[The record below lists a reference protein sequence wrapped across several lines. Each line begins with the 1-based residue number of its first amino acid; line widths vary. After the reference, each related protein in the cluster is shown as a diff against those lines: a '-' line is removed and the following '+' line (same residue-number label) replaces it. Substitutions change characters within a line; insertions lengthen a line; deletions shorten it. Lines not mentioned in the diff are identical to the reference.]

1 MSQDMSTHEG
11 ASDDLA
17 LSIRGLVKQFGDF
30 RLGPLDLD
38 LERGTVLAYIGP
50 NGAGKTTTLHC
61 VMGLM
66 RSDAG
71 EILVGGRRNETE
83 HPAWKQDVGFVGE
96 VQGHYQRWTVGK
108 NLDFLSRFYR
118 SWSSERASELAGR
131 FDLHLDKKV
140 MDLSRGNKTKLAL
153 VAALAHDPD
162 LLILDE
168 PTNGLD
174 PVVRSEVLD
183 VLWEYME
190 HGDKAILYS
199 THVLSDISRLADE
212 LVFLRDGHLV
222 RRTTKDA
229 LTEGW
234 RRFSFRWS
242 DESHELPAIR
252 GGHRQ
257 RSSAADHEVISS
269 DHEETQAHLGELRAE
284 GVQSTRLTLDEIT
297 IEILKEGH
305 RAGPA

>member
-1 MSQDMSTHEG
+1 MSTPQQDSTS
-11 ASDDLA
+11 AA
-17 LSIRGLVKQFGDF
+17 LSIRGLVKNFGDF
-30 RLGPLDLD
+30 RLGPLDLE

-61 VMGLM
+61 AMGLV
-66 RSDAG
+66 RRDGG
-71 EILVGGRRNETE
+71 EILVDGCPNETE
-83 HPAWKQDVGFVGE
+83 RPEWKQNVGFVGE
-96 VQGHYQRWTVGK
+96 AQGHYQRWTVAK
-108 NLDFLSRFYR
+108 NLDFLSRFYTG
-118 SWSSERASELAGR
+118 WSEERATELARR

-140 MDLSRGNKTKLAL
+140 KDLSRGNKTKLAL

-162 LLILDE
+162 LLLLDE

-183 VLWEYME
+183 VLWEFME
-190 HGDKAILYS
+190 DGDKAILYS

-212 LVFLRDGHLV
+212 LVFVRDGHLV
-222 RRTTKDA
+222 RRTTKDS

-242 DESHELPAIR
+242 AGSRPLPEIR

-257 RSSAADHEVISS
+257 RSSGSDHEVISS
-269 DHEETQAHLGELRAE
+269 DYEDTGAHLKELRAE
-284 GVQSTRLTLDEIT
+284 GVQSTRMTLDEIT
-297 IEILKEGH
+297 LEILKEGH